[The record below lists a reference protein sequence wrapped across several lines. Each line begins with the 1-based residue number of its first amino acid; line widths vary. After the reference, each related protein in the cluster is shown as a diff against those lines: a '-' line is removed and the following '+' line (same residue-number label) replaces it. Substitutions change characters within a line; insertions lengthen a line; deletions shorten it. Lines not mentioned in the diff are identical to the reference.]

1 MGIVSKIENNKT
13 LVESVQL
20 GKTSNGAFVSP
31 STGDVGLIVVR
42 GGGGC
47 GKSNEG

>member
-20 GKTSNGAFVSP
+20 GKTSNGDFVSP
-31 STGDVGLIVVR
+31 STGDVGLSVVR
-42 GGGGC
+42 GGG
-47 GKSNEG
+47 KLWKVE